1 MRDGKQLMRKRRPQE
16 QGFTLLEAL
25 IVIGIMFTLAGIA
38 VIQSFGSLQAYKAN
52 SAQDTVVSQLRV
64 ARQLAISQRRFV
76 QVQFNTLAT
85 PPTVSYTVLPRINSG
100 DAAQAPVTVVLP
112 QQTGYM
118 QESGTGDT
126 PMAFG
131 TCGSAGICIAGT
143 SGGPAFMQFTSS
155 GQFTDSTGVNPIDGT
170 VFIGISNN
178 KNTARAVTIMGATG
192 RVRPYTYV
200 GGTSG
205 WIE

>member
-1 MRDGKQLMRKRRPQE
+1 M
-16 QGFTLLEAL
+16 LEAL
-25 IVIGIMFTLAGIA
+25 VVIGIMFTLAGIA
-38 VIQSFGSLQAYKAN
+38 VIQSFGSLQGYRAN

-76 QVQFNTLAT
+76 QVQFNTVAT
-85 PPTVSYTVLPRINSG
+85 PPTVSYTIMPRVGSG
-100 DAAQAPVTVVLP
+100 DVAQPPVTVILP
-112 QQTGYM
+112 PQTGYM
-118 QESGTGDT
+118 QESGAGDT

-131 TCGSAGICIAGT
+131 TCGTAGVCIAGV
-143 SGGPAFMQFTSS
+143 SGGPAIMQFTSS
-155 GQFTDSTGVNPIDGT
+155 GQFTDSTGVNAINGT
-170 VFIGISNN
+170 VFIGIANDKS
-178 KNTARAVTIMGATG
+178 TARAVTIMGATG